1 MKKAAQQ
8 DRFSDLAGRWELLRC
23 QTDQQLEK
31 YVDGLSQDCPARL
44 REAIRYSLLAQG
56 KRLRPLLALL
66 SAEAVGGEWKVALP
80 VACSVEMIHCYSLI
94 HDDLPAMDDDD
105 LRRGMPTCHKKF
117 DEATAI
123 LAGDALQAMA
133 FNVIVQDVRPLPVA
147 MAAVY
152 LLSHAAGPEALVG
165 GQMDDLLAEK
175 SGGDADLL
183 QAIHRRKT
191 GAMIR
196 VSVEMGAMVGGAST
210 QQLDRMRQ
218 YGDRIGLAFQI
229 IDDLLDVES
238 SQEAMG
244 KRTGKDQDKGKLTY
258 PGFFGLQAS
267 RQRATELVDEAVT
280 AIEDFGDRAVPL
292 IDLARFVLDRSN

>member
-8 DRFSDLAGRWELLRC
+8 DRFSDLTGRWELLRC

-123 LAGDALQAMA
+123 LAGMRCKPWPSTSSCRMFALCRWPWLPSICCPM
-133 FNVIVQDVRPLPVA
+133 LPV
-147 MAAVY
+147 
-152 LLSHAAGPEALVG
+152 P
-165 GQMDDLLAEK
+165 
-175 SGGDADLL
+175 
-183 QAIHRRKT
+183 
-191 GAMIR
+191 
-196 VSVEMGAMVGGAST
+196 
-210 QQLDRMRQ
+210 
-218 YGDRIGLAFQI
+218 
-229 IDDLLDVES
+229 
-238 SQEAMG
+238 
-244 KRTGKDQDKGKLTY
+244 KL
-258 PGFFGLQAS
+258 
-267 RQRATELVDEAVT
+267 
-280 AIEDFGDRAVPL
+280 
-292 IDLARFVLDRSN
+292 